1 MALDLLYVISDS
13 SNVTKVVKDLLNILL
28 VATDEEFIEELS
40 LKVFIFFK
48 DRFVWLLRSIHKT
61 VVGTSIPFSKYS
73 F

>member
-40 LKVFIFFK
+40 LKVFIFF
-48 DRFVWLLRSIHKT
+48 
-61 VVGTSIPFSKYS
+61 
-73 F
+73 